1 MFDDLDLTAEEESE
15 IEPLANIYSLI
26 RTLDFI
32 EWAYNFGH
40 ITQET
45 HMEQAKII
53 LGQYNT
59 LVDAY
64 RDKFE
69 NLTEFC
75 AKYDLTECKL
85 AIKRINSGLGGEQ
98 TSFGLVM
105 DLNQR
110 FNDISNMFNLRY
122 GGDQG
127 QLIIG
132 DITQIYSDL
141 IICLQKCKGLI
152 PNNLPDVQKLMNWYN
167 IIKSRKAA
175 DVITDE
181 EEKQIKLDINVAYET
196 IQRILNSNK

>member
-1 MFDDLDLTAEEESE
+1 MFDDIDLTAEEESE

-40 ITQET
+40 ITPEV
-45 HMEQAKII
+45 HLEQARII

-64 RDKFE
+64 REKFE

-75 AKYDLTECKL
+75 SKYDLNDCKL
-85 AIKRINSGLGGEQ
+85 AINRINSGLGGDQ

-105 DLNQR
+105 ELNQR
-110 FNDISNMFNLRY
+110 FNDTSNIFNLRY
-122 GGDQG
+122 GQEG
-127 QLIIG
+127 QIMIG

-141 IICLQKCKGLI
+141 INCINKCKSLI
-152 PNNLPDVQKLMNWYN
+152 PPNLPDVKKLMDWYA

-175 DVITDE
+175 DFISVE
-181 EEKQIKLDINVAYET
+181 EEQQIKLDINVAYET
-196 IQRILNSNK
+196 INRILSSNK